1 MHNKIAIVTT
11 HPIQYQVPWFRG
23 LAAHPDLD
31 IEVFFCHKATPA
43 EQAAAGFGVQF
54 EWDVPLYEGYPY
66 RFLKNVARKPS
77 IATFRG
83 LDTPEIARIIAKGR
97 YNGAIVSGWNYK
109 SAWQAIIGC
118 WRTRTPVM
126 VRGDTHLYY
135 QRHPLKKAAKWLV
148 YRRFIPR
155 LDACL
160 AVGKWSREYYIH
172 YGARPDRVFIVP
184 HVINDEAFVCE
195 AARLQESRPALRRQ
209 WGLAEDAVVYLFSGK
224 LIERKRPLDFVRAIG
239 KAAPGGAPV
248 AGLVVGD
255 GPLRQACEDVAREI
269 GAPVRFAGFLN
280 QSEIVA
286 SYVAADALVLPS
298 DARET
303 WGLVVN
309 EAMACGRPCFVSDQ
323 VGCGPDMVVPGS
335 TGHIFQMG
343 DVDALAEL
351 LSMHATQP
359 GTLKTMGE
367 HAWNKAK
374 ESRVDVAVQ
383 GVMQALAALEARH

>member
-1 MHNKIAIVTT
+1 MPRKIAIVTT

-31 IEVFFCHKATPA
+31 VEVFFCHKATPA

-54 EWDVPLYEGYPY
+54 EWDIPLYEGYPY
-66 RFLKNVARKPS
+66 RFLKNVARNPS
-77 IATFRG
+77 ISTFRG
-83 LDTPEIARIIAKGR
+83 LDTPGIAHIIAKGR
-97 YNGAIVSGWNYK
+97 YNAVIVSGWNYK
-109 SAWQAIIGC
+109 SAWQAILGS

-135 QRHPLKKAAKWLV
+135 QRHPLKKTAKWLA

-184 HVINDEAFVCE
+184 HVINDEAFACE
-195 AARLQESRPALRRQ
+195 SNRLQEHRPTLRRQ
-209 WGLAEDAVVYLFSGK
+209 WGLEEDATVYLFSGK
-224 LIERKRPLDFVRAIG
+224 LIERKRPLDFIRAVG
-239 KAAPGGAPV
+239 KAARWGAPV

-255 GPLRQACEDVAREI
+255 GPLRQACEEVAWEMA
-269 GAPVRFAGFLN
+269 APVRFAGFLN
-280 QSEIVA
+280 QSQIVA

-309 EAMACGRPCFVSDQ
+309 EAMACGRSCFVSDQ
-323 VGCGPDMVVPGS
+323 VGCGPDMIIPGS
-335 TGHIFQMG
+335 TGHIFPMG

-351 LSMHATQP
+351 LMHATQP
-359 GTLKTMGE
+359 GTLITMGE
-367 HAWNKAK
+367 HARSKAK
-374 ESRVDVAVQ
+374 ESRVDAAVQ
-383 GVMQALAALEARH
+383 GVMQALVALEARS